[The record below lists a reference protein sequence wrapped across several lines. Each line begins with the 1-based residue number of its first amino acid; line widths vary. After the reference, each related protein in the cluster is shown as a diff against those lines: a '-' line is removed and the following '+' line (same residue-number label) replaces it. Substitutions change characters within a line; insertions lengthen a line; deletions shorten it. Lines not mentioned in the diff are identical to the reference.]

1 MTDVILK
8 VVATV
13 AILVAVLWIMKQV
26 RALPKAPE

>member
-1 MTDVILK
+1 MILK

-13 AILVAVLWIMKQV
+13 TILIVVLWIMKQV